1 MPGHVHPMT
10 GPPKWC
16 WVQVVAANAGAD
28 QAESSRPEEAA
39 GKLPVV
45 DPPRELR
52 CWLVSKRFLRKR
64 VGIEQRR
71 AALLASG
78 VSLDRNPG
86 DSGGP
91 AKRSKSR
98 LFPCLRPSASAGD
111 IFTPPRFDTGKP
123 PYMTVPLSAV
133 RGVHAGRTTT
143 NLLRTKKYVL
153 RRPSQPPLTHVFGR
167 PLTLPFIGIAPRY
180 RFFLLQVSIGGG
192 DRRIGGGRAGCV
204 PLLHNH
210 ILASNRCF
218 LGHRQPS
225 HSATVGGNLCGR
237 RWDLFHDNP
246 FRRQIASRGR
256 GVAGNSR
263 SAAFHG
269 GRRRRYCLLS
279 P

>member
-1 MPGHVHPMT
+1 MLLFPSLYRIKNNFMHGISTTCSQMFGTFGLAFAVFLIV
-10 GPPKWC
+10 PPINC
-16 WVQVVAANAGAD
+16 IAQL
-28 QAESSRPEEAA
+28 SRP
-39 GKLPVV
+39 P
-45 DPPRELR
+45 
-52 CWLVSKRFLRKR
+52 
-64 VGIEQRR
+64 
-71 AALLASG
+71 
-78 VSLDRNPG
+78 
-86 DSGGP
+86 
-91 AKRSKSR
+91 
-98 LFPCLRPSASAGD
+98 
-111 IFTPPRFDTGKP
+111 TPPSHT
-123 PYMTVPLSAV
+123 Y
-133 RGVHAGRTTT
+133 
-143 NLLRTKKYVL
+143 
-153 RRPSQPPLTHVFGR
+153 FGR

-180 RFFLLQVSIGGG
+180 CFFLLQVSIGGG

-246 FRRQIASRGR
+246 FRRQIAGRGR